1 MKKKLFFISSL
12 LCLMVQGTWAQTYIE
27 RSWDD
32 TDKKVVNTEKTLTTS
47 IAYDAEPTSEGQY
60 KLVTNAPASSPNEW
74 FGMGGYS
81 TSVPEFYVVSGNVK
95 RETIVVQGNDV
106 HLILCDNATLT
117 LTGGLKLEG
126 DNKLYIHCQSYGDN
140 MGRLMVT
147 NKYKYAAGIGSA
159 RDVEKDIDKTVGELV
174 IYGGHIEATGGQHG
188 AGIGA
193 CARKNRSTEKLCSKI
208 IIYGGYVKATSG
220 EYAAGI
226 GSGHNC
232 HNGREEGGDFIMYD
246 GTVIAHGES
255 TGVGAGD
262 GTPSFGHNV
271 TVYGGSLT
279 AIGDNSAG
287 IGGSHSSDYY
297 EYGGKLTG
305 GTFTIYGGKVEATGG
320 DKGAG
325 IGGGYE
331 AGGGVVKIHGGT
343 VIAHGSEYAAGIG
356 GGTYGFGG
364 EVTITGGTV
373 ITTGGEKGAGIGGG
387 SHGWGGKVTISGGTV
402 EATGGEKAAGIGGG
416 CYCSGGKV
424 TITGGTVT
432 ATGGEKAAGIGGGYD
447 AGAADVTITGGTIIA
462 VAGNQGG
469 TGNRAIGPGYGKD
482 VYETLAISDE
492 MMVGAGNNGSVE
504 RIYDADERKN
514 ACWYRS
520 YAEISPCT
528 HPSGLTFT
536 INEDGTHNTHCR
548 HCTVS
553 EKVDHF
559 NSDGNGTCICGYE
572 GSGSYYTITIATSSN
587 GTSYEGVGVMANVGK
602 DKPFTLPVCSSI
614 PEGYDFAGWSASP
627 VYHDGIL
634 PTAYETL
641 YKAGEKFTVN
651 ANINFFA
658 RYRALEISLTDD
670 SDNSE
675 TLNTYNGRKTASVTL
690 AGRTLTKNN
699 EWNTL
704 CLPFSLESFKGTPLE
719 GATVKEMDN
728 SETGT
733 NLSAD
738 GVLTLK
744 FKNVTSIEAG
754 KPYIVKWT
762 SGENISNPVFKG
774 VTITSTT
781 TTDVTTY
788 DGKVTFVGQYMP
800 FIIDEDNKEE
810 ILFVSSGNKIGYVN
824 ESATLPRILKNFRAH
839 FWAQPNQESGAASA
853 RAITI
858 LFEDDMGV
866 TTGLNQVTSDK
877 SQVQSKEWY
886 TIDGRKLNGMPKKK
900 GVYIQNGQKAVLNN

>member
-47 IAYDAEPTSEGQY
+47 IAYDDEPTSVGQY
-60 KLVTNAPASSPNEW
+60 KLVTNAPASTPNEW

-81 TSVPEFYVVSGNVK
+81 TSVPELYVVRGNVK

-159 RDVEKDIDKTVGELV
+159 RDVEEDIDKTVGELV
-174 IYGGHIEATGGQHG
+174 IYGGHIEATGGPLG

-193 CARKNRSTEKLCSKI
+193 CARYNQSTKKLCSKI
-208 IIYGGYVKATSG
+208 TIYGGYVKATSG
-220 EYAAGI
+220 KYGAGI
-226 GSGHNC
+226 GGGQNYAI
-232 HNGREEGGDFIMYD
+232 GRVEGGDFIMYD

-255 TGVGAGD
+255 TGVGAGGD
-262 GTPSFGHNV
+262 IPSFGHNV

-325 IGGGYE
+325 IGGGYD

-373 ITTGGEKGAGIGGG
+373 
-387 SHGWGGKVTISGGTV
+387 
-402 EATGGEKAAGIGGG
+402 
-416 CYCSGGKV
+416 
-424 TITGGTVT
+424 T

-447 AGAADVTITGGTIIA
+447 AGAADVTITGGKIIA

-572 GSGSYYTITIATSSN
+572 GSGDYYTITIATSSN

-704 CLPFSLESFKGTPLE
+704 CLPFSLESFTGTPIE

-744 FKNVTSIEAG
+744 FKTATSIEAG

-824 ESATLPRILKNFRAH
+824 ESATLPRILNNFRAH

-858 LFEDDMGV
+858 LFDDDMGV
-866 TTGLNQVTSDK
+866 TTGLHQVTSDK

-886 TIDGRKLNGMPKKK
+886 TLDGRKLNGMPKKK